1 MADLRYIGW
10 EEYGRLAEALA
21 NKIISSSLQFELV
34 IGIARGGIPLA
45 MVVADRLGVK
55 LDIVNVKSYI
65 AINKRKT
72 PKIVSTLTE
81 KIKGKTILL
90 VDDLVDN
97 GDTMNTVIDYL
108 KDEGP
113 LDIKTA
119 VLFKKPW
126 SKFQPDFF
134 IELVTQWIVFPWEVE
149 EVKRALLSS
158 ESQELKEV

>member
-81 KIKGKTILL
+81 KIEGKTILL

-97 GDTMNTVIDYL
+97 GDTMDT
-108 KDEGP
+108 
-113 LDIKTA
+113 
-119 VLFKKPW
+119 
-126 SKFQPDFF
+126 
-134 IELVTQWIVFPWEVE
+134 
-149 EVKRALLSS
+149 LLSS